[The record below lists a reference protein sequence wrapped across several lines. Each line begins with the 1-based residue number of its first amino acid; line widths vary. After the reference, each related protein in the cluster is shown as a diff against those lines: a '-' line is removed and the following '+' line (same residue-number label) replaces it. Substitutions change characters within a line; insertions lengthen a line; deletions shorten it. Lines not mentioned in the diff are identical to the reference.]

1 GSVLTE
7 TLAIARW
14 IEHRDHARRV
24 SFAPGSRESE
34 RMWQLMA
41 FLNSGFTGAFTPYW
55 VAMEAQGMP
64 EDARAFLREQGRQAV
79 VERHGK
85 LEAMLDDSP
94 YCGRQADPCRRGIR
108 GRGALGRV
116 PRRHRPG
123 TLSADPRPAT
133 PAGAYRSGGALRA
146 GGRGRRAASRRPR
159 HGPDDPVGRGTGGSA
174 PRSLSPA
181 PSPLQ
186 AFPRKGAWRAGT
198 VRVGEGGQ
206 THPRAAS
213 DTGGPSPTTKW
224 SSRRMSTSD
233 SDCFSRAVTARSAPL
248 GSGFPLGWL
257 WPTITAAALWA
268 RA

>member
-1 GSVLTE
+1 MSTPILLTGYPLGSSLGLVTAFEWLGQPYRLARVEMPAEMTTEEYGRVNGRRETPVLIREDGSVLTE

-94 YCGRQADPCRRGIR
+94 YLWATGR
-108 GRGALGRV
+108 
-116 PRRHRPG
+116 
-123 TLSADPRPAT
+123 
-133 PAGAYRSGGALRA
+133 
-146 GGRGRRAASRRPR
+146 
-159 HGPDDPVGRGTGGSA
+159 
-174 PRSLSPA
+174 
-181 PSPLQ
+181 PL
-186 AFPRKGAWRAGT
+186 PTRYSWAWRAG
-198 VRVGEGGQ
+198 
-206 THPRAAS
+206 
-213 DTGGPSPTTKW
+213 PSSTAPSTRNAIRGSAPCDAGW
-224 SSRRMSTSD
+224 SIPIRRCASRRR
-233 SDCFSRAVTARSAPL
+233 SRTARRFPPATPW
-248 GSGFPLGWL
+248 SG
-257 WPTITAAALWA
+257 
-268 RA
+268 

>member
-1 GSVLTE
+1 MSTPILLTGYPLGSSLGLVAAFEWLGQPYRLARVEMPAEMTTEEYGRVNGRRETPVLIREDGSVLTE

-94 YCGRQADPCRRGIR
+94 YLMGDRPTLADAVFVGVARWAEFHGAIDPERYPRIR
-108 GRGALGRV
+108 
-116 PRRHRPG
+116 
-123 TLSADPRPAT
+123 
-133 PAGAYRSGGALRA
+133 ALR
-146 GGRGRRAASRRPR
+146 RRLE
-159 HGPDDPVGRGTGGSA
+159 HTDPA
-174 PRSLSPA
+174 
-181 PSPLQ
+181 
-186 AFPRKGAWRAGT
+186 
-198 VRVGEGGQ
+198 VRVAPAGEGG
-206 THPRAAS
+206 
-213 DTGGPSPTTKW
+213 
-224 SSRRMSTSD
+224 
-233 SDCFSRAVTARSAPL
+233 APL
-248 GSGFPLGWL
+248 PAGHAMVRMIPL
-257 WPTITAAALWA
+257 AEALAEA
-268 RA
+268 RPGA